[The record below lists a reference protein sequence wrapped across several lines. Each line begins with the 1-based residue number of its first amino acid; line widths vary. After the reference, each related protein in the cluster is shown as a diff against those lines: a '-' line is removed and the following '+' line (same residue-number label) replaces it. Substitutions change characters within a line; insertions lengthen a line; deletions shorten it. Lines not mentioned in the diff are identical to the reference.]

1 MRADVGSD
9 LVAYFRRQERAALAL
24 LRRLVEL
31 ESPTG
36 YKRGV
41 DQLGL
46 YLAKRCSDLGAKVKV
61 FEQERVG
68 NHICLEVD
76 AGGPGQALILGHLD
90 TVWPRG
96 EVRLRPFKI
105 EEGRAYGPGVLDMKA
120 SLVLVYLLIRAVS
133 EQKVRPARPLF
144 FLLNS
149 DEETGSETSRRIIE
163 AKAERS
169 DYVLVL
175 EPPLP
180 GNRLKTARK
189 GVARFDLLV
198 RGVAAHAGVDH
209 EKGVNAIEEL
219 ARQVLRLQAM
229 TDYSRGVTVNVGV
242 VSGGTAANVV
252 PAEARAEIDLRLAD
266 LEQGAAV
273 IEQIMGLKPVNPRAE
288 ITITGGLN
296 RPPLERSAAV
306 VRLYQKAREL
316 AAELGFSL
324 GEGATGGGS
333 DGCFTAALG
342 IPTLDGLGVDGQGP
356 HALNEH
362 IIISDIP
369 FKAALISRLVETL

>member
-1 MRADVGSD
+1 MGSD
-9 LVAYFRRQERAALAL
+9 LVAYFRRRERASLSL
-24 LRRLVEL
+24 LRRLVEF

-36 YKRGV
+36 YKSGV
-41 DQLGL
+41 DRLGF
-46 YLAKRCSDLGAKVKV
+46 YMAKRCSDLGAKVKI
-61 FEQERVG
+61 FEQEKVG

-76 AGGPGQALILGHLD
+76 AGRQGQALILGHLD

-133 EQKVRPARPLF
+133 EHKVRPARPLF
-144 FLLNS
+144 FLLTS
-149 DEETGSETSRRIIE
+149 DEETGSETSRRVIE
-163 AKAERS
+163 AEAERS

-288 ITITGGLN
+288 IMITGGLN

-342 IPTLDGLGVDGQGP
+342 VPTLDGLGVDGQGP

-362 IIISDIP
+362 IIIGDIP